1 AGRAR
6 SRIDY
11 RARDVTEGQL
21 FPNSEGF
28 DATWVTAFRD
38 SAAIFLDELASKSA
52 FVASYKIQPMH
63 YSISTRVFATILL
76 VVVGAPIVCL
86 ALPATISP
94 GPMPGGCHG
103 HHEPVPLPSHS
114 CCCARPQLPA
124 QMQIAP
130 LLAPVNLIR
139 RDVSQVGD
147 SGVNVVFNTR
157 VRAD

>member
-1 AGRAR
+1 M
-6 SRIDY
+6 
-11 RARDVTEGQL
+11 TEGQL

-28 DATWVTAFRD
+28 DATWVTAFWD

-63 YSISTRVFATILL
+63 YLISTRVFATILL
-76 VVVGAPIVCL
+76 VVLGAPIVCL

-103 HHEPVPLPSHS
+103 HHEPVPLPSRS

-147 SGVNVVFNTR
+147 SGVNVVFNTH
-157 VRAD
+157 VRADSSPPPPSVLRI